1 MKRVSPLGGGISTF
15 VELKLAN
22 TQDGAKIVQL
32 QKSDIDLDWRWWES
46 TFSSN
51 FISIKSVDW

>member
-1 MKRVSPLGGGISTF
+1 MKRVSPLPLGGHSSTF

-32 QKSDIDLDWRWWES
+32 QKSGIDLD
-46 TFSSN
+46 
-51 FISIKSVDW
+51 

>member
-1 MKRVSPLGGGISTF
+1 MYFHTLLLGSIKFKLVNTIMKRVSPLGGGSSTF

-32 QKSDIDLDWRWWES
+32 QKSDIDLD
-46 TFSSN
+46 
-51 FISIKSVDW
+51 

>member
-32 QKSDIDLDWRWWES
+32 QKSDIDLD
-46 TFSSN
+46 
-51 FISIKSVDW
+51 